1 MKARH
6 TFFALSI
13 LYSLSSVCA
22 TETKSSDTPDEIGA
36 TEACKSELKSLFVT
50 AGLSDTIILSA
61 PIIKNRNTFYYLSN
75 PNGDSMKLN
84 INTTRFTTDYKE
96 TSQMKNNYAE
106 NHNLTKYE
114 GKLKSIIATNK
125 KPRILGLNHENYEN
139 NCLVSY
145 NDFEK
150 QPNDF
155 TIGPL
160 SEDDHGNWVL
170 SSYYK
175 GNDGDYDWIELFQ
188 VITISIVESFPTHAP
203 NTKLVPGQTFEPS
216 FLYPINNLESCDIR
230 PPRTT
235 FDRFYD
241 RDRFNLDSCGFRI
254 PNVTKDD
261 EGLWKIFGVGK
272 LVYKGE
278 IYLQI
283 DDEYFV

>member
-1 MKARH
+1 MSRIHSTTEARK
-6 TFFALSI
+6 TELM
-13 LYSLSSVCA
+13 SLS
-22 TETKSSDTPDEIGA
+22 
-36 TEACKSELKSLFVT
+36 VT
-50 AGLSDTIILSA
+50 AGLGDTVVISA
-61 PIIKNRNTFYYLSN
+61 PIINNTNTIYYLSN
-75 PNGDSMKLN
+75 PNGNSMKLN

-96 TSQMKNNYAE
+96 TSRPKNNYD
-106 NHNLTKYE
+106 TKKHE
-114 GKLKSIIATNK
+114 GKVKTIIAATIK
-125 KPRILGLNHENYEN
+125 RRIISFNHENYEN
-139 NCLVSY
+139 SCLY
-145 NDFEK
+145 KDFEK

-170 SSYYK
+170 SLYYK
-175 GNDGDYDWIELFQ
+175 GNDGDWIELFQ
-188 VITISIVESFPTHAP
+188 VINIRIVESFPTHAP
-203 NTKLVPGQTFEPS
+203 SRKLVPGQTFEPR
-216 FLYPINNLESCDIR
+216 FLYPINNLESCQIS

-283 DDEYFV
+283 DDEYIVCWKNFVLRSNF